1 LLLDMVSMKCVAAVS
16 ALCLGVWATPCA
28 FATTV
33 TAEQG
38 QVLLNTGQGYRLVQ
52 GSTNVNAGDMIVV
65 NPGGMARITYDDGC
79 VTEVRPPAGTA
90 ISSQSPCQQQKQ
102 GSSQDA
108 PQGEPQAG
116 IGGISTT
123 HVLLGTALVGGGLAA
138 WYLLSHKGKPA
149 SP

>member
-1 LLLDMVSMKCVAAVS
+1 MLSMKCVAAVS
-16 ALCLGVWATPCA
+16 AFWLALWAGPCA

-52 GSTNVNAGDMIVV
+52 GSTSVNAGDMIVV

-79 VTEVRPPAGTA
+79 VTEVRPPAVTA
-90 ISSQSPCQQQKQ
+90 ISTQSPCQQQKQ
-102 GSSQDA
+102 SPPQDEPRGESQ
-108 PQGEPQAG
+108 
-116 IGGISTT
+116 GGISTT
-123 HVLLGTALVGGGLAA
+123 HVLLGTALVGGGVAA
-138 WYLLSHKGKPA
+138 WLLLSGKLKPA

>member
-1 LLLDMVSMKCVAAVS
+1 MKCVAAVS
-16 ALCLGVWATPCA
+16 AFCLSIWASPCA
-28 FATTV
+28 FATSV

-52 GSTNVNAGDMIVV
+52 GSTNVNPGDMIVV

-79 VTEVRPPAGTA
+79 VTEVRPPAVTA

-102 GSSQDA
+102 SSPQDD
-108 PQGEPQAG
+108 PQGGSQG
-116 IGGISTT
+116 GTGGITTT

>member
-1 LLLDMVSMKCVAAVS
+1 MDMLSMKCVAAVS
-16 ALCLGVWATPCA
+16 AFCLSVGVSPCA

-52 GSTNVNAGDMIVV
+52 GSTNVNPGDMIVV

-79 VTEVRPPAGTA
+79 VTEVRPPAVTA
-90 ISSQSPCQQQKQ
+90 ISTQSPCQQQQKQ
-102 GSSQDA
+102 SPPQDDS
-108 PQGEPQAG
+108 QGEH
-116 IGGISTT
+116 GGISTT
-123 HVLLGTALVGGGLAA
+123 HVILGTALVGGGVAA
-138 WYLLSHKGKPA
+138 WLLLSGKLKPA

>member
-1 LLLDMVSMKCVAAVS
+1 MLSMKCVAAVS
-16 ALCLGVWATPCA
+16 AFCLGVWAGPCA

-52 GSTNVNAGDMIVV
+52 GSASVNPGDMIVV

-79 VTEVRPPAGTA
+79 VTEVRPPAVTA
-90 ISSQSPCQQQKQ
+90 ISTQSPCQQQKQ
-102 GSSQDA
+102 SPPQDD
-108 PQGEPQAG
+108 PQGTQDGSG
-116 IGGISTT
+116 ITTT
-123 HVLLGTALVGGGLAA
+123 HVLLGTALVGGGVAA
-138 WYLLSHKGKPA
+138 WLLLSGKFKPA

>member
-1 LLLDMVSMKCVAAVS
+1 MAAVS
-16 ALCLGVWATPCA
+16 VFWLGLWASPCA

-52 GSTNVNAGDMIVV
+52 GSTNVNPGDMIVV

-79 VTEVRPPAGTA
+79 VTEVRPPAVTA
-90 ISSQSPCQQQKQ
+90 ISSQSPCQQKQ
-102 GSSQDA
+102 SS
-108 PQGEPQAG
+108 PEGEPHGG

-123 HVLLGTALVGGGLAA
+123 HVVLGTALVGGGVAA
-138 WYLLSHKGKPA
+138 WLLLSRKDKPA

>member
-1 LLLDMVSMKCVAAVS
+1 MKCVAAVS
-16 ALCLGVWATPCA
+16 AFCLALGVSPCA
-28 FATTV
+28 FAATV

-52 GSTNVNAGDMIVV
+52 GSTKANPGDMIVV

-79 VTEVRPPAGTA
+79 VAEVRPPAVTA
-90 ISSQSPCQQQKQ
+90 VSSQSPCQLQQQ
-102 GSSQDA
+102 RQDPPPSE
-108 PQGEPQAG
+108 PQGG

-123 HVLLGTALVGGGLAA
+123 TLVVGGILVGGGVAA
-138 WYLLSHKGKPA
+138 AILLTRKDKPA

>member
-1 LLLDMVSMKCVAAVS
+1 MVSMKCVAAVS
-16 ALCLGVWATPCA
+16 AFCLGVWASPCA

-52 GSTNVNAGDMIVV
+52 GSTSVNPGDMIVV

-79 VTEVRPPAGTA
+79 VTEVRPPAVTA
-90 ISSQSPCQQQKQ
+90 ISTQSPCQQQKQ
-102 GSSQDA
+102 SSPQNE
-108 PQGEPQAG
+108 PQGESQ
-116 IGGISTT
+116 GGISTT
-123 HVLLGTALVGGGLAA
+123 HVVLGTAALVGAGVAA
-138 WYLLSHKGKPA
+138 LLYFGKLKPA

>member
-1 LLLDMVSMKCVAAVS
+1 MVSMKCVAAVS
-16 ALCLGVWATPCA
+16 AFWLGLWASPCA
-28 FATTV
+28 FAATV

-52 GSTNVNAGDMIVV
+52 GSTSVNPGDMIVV

-79 VTEVRPPAGTA
+79 VTEVRPPAVTA
-90 ISSQSPCQQQKQ
+90 ISSQSPCQLQQLKQ
-102 GSSQDA
+102 SSAQDE
-108 PQGEPQAG
+108 PQGG
-116 IGGISTT
+116 TGGITTT